1 MSEHD
6 TTATAPAAGLH
17 RHSRQDIGR
26 YMRAMAEMK
35 RRFER
40 ALPDDLRDE
49 LGGLTLTQCEALG
62 FLAEN
67 RAASM
72 HDLARHQRVSMSS
85 CTALVDRLQRQG
97 LVDRADDP
105 ADRRVVRVVPTEQGL
120 RFTARFSDHKR
131 RVSLSAIAALSP
143 EELDVFVSLLTRM
156 LAVDPAAEDV

>member
-1 MSEHD
+1 MSQPD
-6 TTATAPAAGLH
+6 TTTTPRLH
-17 RHSRQDIGR
+17 RHSAEHVGR
-26 YMRAMAEMK
+26 YMATMAEMK

-67 RAASM
+67 SPAPM

-105 ADRRVVRVVPTEQGL
+105 SDRRIVRVVPTDRGL
-120 RFTARFSDHKR
+120 RFLRRFSDHKR
-131 RVSLSAIAALSP
+131 RVTLSAIGALSP
-143 EELDVFVSLLTRM
+143 EELDVLITLLTRM
-156 LAVDPAAEDV
+156 LAVDPAVEDPQ